1 MCGDD
6 DFFGSFFLGF
16 RVVKVALAVVE
27 DAQPLRDPRILL
39 KLRLRYEG
47 RAAVFGAL
55 AALGRAELAE

>member
-27 DAQPLRDPRILL
+27 DAQPLRDLVRILL
-39 KLRLRYEG
+39 KLRL
-47 RAAVFGAL
+47 
-55 AALGRAELAE
+55 LGYDHDEAGQEQLFLV

>member
-27 DAQPLRDPRILL
+27 DAQPLRDLVRILL
-39 KLRLRYEG
+39 KLRL
-47 RAAVFGAL
+47 
-55 AALGRAELAE
+55 LGDDYDEAGQEQLFLV